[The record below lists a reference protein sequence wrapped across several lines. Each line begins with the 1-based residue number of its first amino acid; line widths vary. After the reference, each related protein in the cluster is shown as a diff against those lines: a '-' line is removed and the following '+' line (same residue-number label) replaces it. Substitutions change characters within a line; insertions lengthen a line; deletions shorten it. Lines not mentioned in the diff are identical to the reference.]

1 MAIIQN
7 IELKNKKTS
16 ILYRAILLILTVGVC
31 LQFFPIIWMFLGTF
45 KTSKE
50 LISSIPSLLPQHWS
64 LAGYIEAFSQYNIW
78 NNLYNTLFF
87 CVTIIFV
94 QTITNTLAAYS
105 LSKVKPKGKNVIYIL
120 MLGTQMI
127 STTAVL
133 FPTYIMIT
141 KMGLIGNKWSRVL
154 ISSTWAYAI
163 ILYKNFFDSI
173 PSDLIEAAEID
184 GAGEF
189 RKIINIIMPLS
200 KPVYAVCILNTFMG
214 VYNDFLFPLMLLP
227 DEKDWTLMVR
237 IYAMTKNTDGSI
249 PINVIY
255 VFLFVTVLPT
265 IIIYLFAQK
274 NLQQGI
280 ATSGLKG

>member
-1 MAIIQN
+1 MA
-7 IELKNKKTS
+7 
-16 ILYRAILLILTVGVC
+16 
-31 LQFFPIIWMFLGTF
+31 LGTF

-50 LISSIPSLLPQHWS
+50 LINPIPSIFPEHWS
-64 LAGYIEAFSQYNIW
+64 LAGYIEAFSRYRIW
-78 NNLYNTLFF
+78 DNLYNTFFF
-87 CVTIIFV
+87 CVTIIAV
-94 QTITNTLAAYS
+94 QTVTNTMAAYA
-105 LSKVKPKGKNVIYIL
+105 LSKIKPKGSNAIYIL

-133 FPTYIMIT
+133 FPKYLMIT

-163 ILYKNFFDSI
+163 VLYKNFFDSV

-214 VYNDFLFPLMLLP
+214 VYNDFLFPLHAQFP
-227 DEKDWTLMVR
+227 V
-237 IYAMTKNTDGSI
+237 A
-249 PINVIY
+249 
-255 VFLFVTVLPT
+255 FLKLEAGHAVL
-265 IIIYLFAQK
+265 
-274 NLQQGI
+274 
-280 ATSGLKG
+280 

>member
-16 ILYRAILLILTVGVC
+16 ILYRVILLILTVGVC

-50 LISSIPSLLPQHWS
+50 LISSIPNLLPQHWS
-64 LAGYIEAFSQYNIW
+64 LAGYIETFSKYNIW

-173 PSDLIEAAEID
+173 PSDLLEAAEID

-200 KPVYAVCILNTFMG
+200 KPVYAVCILNTFMS

-274 NLQQGI
+274 DLQQGI